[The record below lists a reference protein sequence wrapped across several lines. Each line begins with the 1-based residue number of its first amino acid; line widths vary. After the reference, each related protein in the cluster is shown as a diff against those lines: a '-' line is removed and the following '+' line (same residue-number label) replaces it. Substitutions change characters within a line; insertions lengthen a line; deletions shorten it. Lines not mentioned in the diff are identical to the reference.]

1 MRDCYLA
8 RDAQAT
14 HPFETLV
21 EAVSRRGARGLD
33 VPGPLAERVE
43 AELVG
48 DLGGVHGVWQIL
60 PVSAVR
66 CHHLGMTHL
75 FVGKDKQE
83 GIPEFILAQHSLDC
97 LSATFRPAQNR
108 THALHGPR

>member
-48 DLGGVHGVWQIL
+48 DLGGVHGVGQIL
-60 PVSAVR
+60 
-66 CHHLGMTHL
+66 L
-75 FVGKDKQE
+75 VGKDEEE
-83 GIPEFILAQHSLDC
+83 GVPKLVLVQHAAD
-97 LSATFRPAQNR
+97 
-108 THALHGPR
+108 